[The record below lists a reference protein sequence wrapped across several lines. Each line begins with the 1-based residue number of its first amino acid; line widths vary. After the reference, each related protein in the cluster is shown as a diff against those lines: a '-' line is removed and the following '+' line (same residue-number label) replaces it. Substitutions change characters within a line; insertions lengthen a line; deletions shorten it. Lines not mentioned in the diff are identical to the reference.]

1 MAPVTSI
8 RTALSRLWLTDRAL
22 TGAALLMLGALATF
36 AVGLALDP
44 RIVTGTPV
52 WLKPA
57 KFAVSTAIYMFTLAW
72 IFGSLGEWPRVRRVV
87 GRATAGIFIAEVAV
101 IALQAWRGTTS
112 HFNVSTP
119 LDGALFAFMGSAI
132 VVQTLLSVAVAVALW
147 RQRFQDRA
155 LGWALRLGMVIT
167 IVGASTGG
175 LMTRPTD
182 AQLAH
187 IAETHRAS
195 IVGAHTV
202 GAPDGGPGLPGTGW
216 SLEHGDLRVP
226 HFLGLH
232 ALQVLPI
239 LVWLL
244 TRRRV
249 DEARRAR
256 LAVVAGGSYATLFF
270 ILVWQALRG
279 QSLISPDAL
288 TVGALVVW
296 AIAATV
302 MAVWPFRTR
311 SARTDAEAALNWIN
325 P

>member
-1 MAPVTSI
+1 MALVAAIQHGLKRVWRSD
-8 RTALSRLWLTDRAL
+8 RTLTAS
-22 TGAALLMLGALATF
+22 ALLMLGALAVF
-36 AVGLALDP
+36 LIGLAVDP
-44 RIVTGTPV
+44 RVITGAPA

-72 IFGSLGEWPRVRRVV
+72 VFTYLGDWPRLRRRV
-87 GRATAGIFIAEVAV
+87 GRATAAIFIAEVAI

-119 LDGALFAFMGSAI
+119 LDATLFGIMGSAI
-132 VVQTLLSVAVAVALW
+132 LVQTLLSVLVAVALW
-147 RQRFQDRA
+147 RQPFQNRA

-167 IVGASTGG
+167 IAGAFAGG
-175 LMTRPTD
+175 LMTRPTA
-182 AQLAH
+182 AQLAQVAVTH
-187 IAETHRAS
+187 QMPIA
-195 IVGAHTV
+195 GAHTV
-202 GAPDGGPGLPGTGW
+202 GAADGGPGLPGVGW
-216 SLEHGDLRVP
+216 SVQHGDLRVP

-244 TRRRV
+244 ARRRV

-256 LAVVAGGSYATLFF
+256 VAIATGGSYATLFL

-279 QSLISPDAL
+279 QALIGPDAL
-288 TVGALVVW
+288 TVGALIAW
-296 AIAATV
+296 AVATV
-302 MAVWPFRTR
+302 VAAVGPFRAR
-311 SARTDAEAALNWIN
+311 SARADADVTLNWIN